1 MTFENEMSL
10 SFAIYN
16 ILNNWGKCQNLN
28 QENISVGRKKNF
40 KKFPLLFF
48 DVNANFL
55 KQTSLQSF

>member
-10 SFAIYN
+10 NFAIYN

-28 QENISVGRKKNF
+28 QEKISVGRKKNF
-40 KKFPLLFF
+40 KKFALLFF